1 MILIWILVS
10 TFIVSAISLIGI
22 VTFAIKDKI
31 LEEILFLLV
40 GFSAGALIGGAFL
53 HLIPEALEQG
63 NAQQV
68 FFYII
73 LGFTLFFL
81 LEKYLHWRHCHDEIC
96 EIHPFTYL
104 NLIGDGFHN
113 FLDGMVIA
121 ASFLVSIKL
130 GLVTTVA
137 VILHEIPQ
145 ELGDFAVLIYGGF
158 TKTKAL
164 LFNLLS
170 ALTAVVGAIVGFF
183 ISSTTANF
191 SYFILP
197 LTAGGFIYIASS
209 DLIPELHKEKD
220 TRKSIS
226 AFLFF
231 ILGIIFM
238 WLAKKAHL

>member
-1 MILIWILVS
+1 M
-10 TFIVSAISLIGI
+10 
-22 VTFAIKDKI
+22 
-31 LEEILFLLV
+31 
-40 GFSAGALIGGAFL
+40 
-53 HLIPEALEQG
+53 
-63 NAQQV
+63 
-68 FFYII
+68 
-73 LGFTLFFL
+73 
-81 LEKYLHWRHCHDEIC
+81 EKYLYWRHCHDEIC

-113 FLDGMVIA
+113 FLDGLVIA

-130 GLVTTVA
+130 GLVTTAA

-145 ELGDFAVLIYGGF
+145 ELGDFGVLVYGGF

-170 ALTAVVGAIVGFF
+170 ALTAVVGAVAGFF

-191 SYFILP
+191 SNFILP

-209 DLIPELHKEKD
+209 DLIPELHKERD
-220 TRKSIS
+220 TKKSIS

-231 ILGIIFM
+231 ILGILLM
-238 WLAKKAHL
+238 WLAKKLHV